1 MNSLNV
7 VILFAHYSLYLCT
20 QILSSNFDY
29 NFDSLDIN
37 LMIGQSERG
46 ELFDLNTEVDFTW
59 VSVSFYTSE
68 KDDTITF
75 VGNESLIIAEQNM
88 KAQHYQGNIQLE
100 NTDVTLSDMHYYYIP
115 EIIYDAFDSFPLAYQ
130 FKNEAFSFIHQYYNK
145 GIINE
150 RSFGFV
156 FNPTYNGT
164 FYIGGIPE
172 EIKKS
177 NPYSISCKVNNRY
190 STWNCDL
197 TEVRFNG
204 DVYRNDMPA
213 IFQTNINTIAAPK
226 KFYTYLMTNENA
238 FKKEFDNK
246 ICEYHE
252 EDEDNNF
259 ECLCSG
265 LSKDISLLLIIG
277 GNKFYFNYTQLF
289 HESGKKCTFNIEIN
303 LKSINEWR
311 LGYDFYKDYVSYF
324 NYDKGEITLFRD
336 KPFTQSNY
344 LLVIIIFT
352 IIVNILGLLNTA
364 YYYIGYNKVYF

>member
-156 FNPTYNGT
+156 F
-164 FYIGGIPE
+164 
-172 EIKKS
+172 K
-177 NPYSISCKVNNRY
+177 
-190 STWNCDL
+190 
-197 TEVRFNG
+197 
-204 DVYRNDMPA
+204 
-213 IFQTNINTIAAPK
+213 
-226 KFYTYLMTNENA
+226 
-238 FKKEFDNK
+238 
-246 ICEYHE
+246 
-252 EDEDNNF
+252 
-259 ECLCSG
+259 
-265 LSKDISLLLIIG
+265 
-277 GNKFYFNYTQLF
+277 
-289 HESGKKCTFNIEIN
+289 
-303 LKSINEWR
+303 
-311 LGYDFYKDYVSYF
+311 
-324 NYDKGEITLFRD
+324 
-336 KPFTQSNY
+336 
-344 LLVIIIFT
+344 
-352 IIVNILGLLNTA
+352 
-364 YYYIGYNKVYF
+364 

>member
-1 MNSLNV
+1 MSNLNV
-7 VILFAHYSLYLCT
+7 VLLFAQLSFFLCS
-20 QILSSNFDY
+20 QILSSTFDY
-29 NFDSLDIN
+29 SFDSLDIN
-37 LMIGQSERG
+37 LMIGQSDRG

-59 VSVSFYTSE
+59 VSVSSYTTE
-68 KDDTITF
+68 KDNTITF
-75 VGNESLIIAEQNM
+75 LGNESLIIAEQNM
-88 KAQHYQGNIQLE
+88 KAQHYQASITLE
-100 NTDVTLSDMHYYYIP
+100 NTDATLSDMHFYYVP
-115 EIIYDAFDSFPLAYQ
+115 EIIYEAFDSFPLAYQ
-130 FKNEAFSFIHQYYNK
+130 FKNEAYSFIHQYYNK

-156 FNPTYNGT
+156 FYPSYNGT

-172 EIKKS
+172 EIKKK
-177 NPYSISCKVNNRY
+177 NPYKISCKVNKSY
-190 STWNCDL
+190 SPWNCDL

-213 IFQTNINTIAAPK
+213 IFQTNVNTIAAPK

-265 LSKDISLLLIIG
+265 LSKEISLSLVIG
-277 GNKFYFNYTQLF
+277 GNQFHFNYTQLF
-289 HESGKKCTFNIEIN
+289 HESGKKCIFNIEVN

-324 NYDKGEITLFRD
+324 NYDTGEIILFTD
-336 KPFTQSNY
+336 KPVKQSISAM
-344 LLVIIIFT
+344 VIIIFT
-352 IIVNILGLLNTA
+352 IILNIFGLLNIA
-364 YYYIGYNKVYF
+364 YYFISYNKVYF